1 MILRNIAVMMFADTT
16 SLAQAAQMAA
26 KDSRFARCK
35 VELKAGGI
43 VDAAQWL
50 ATNRSPDV
58 LVVGDPAEAD
68 LWQRLERLAETVE
81 PTCKVIVVGR
91 KDSIALYR
99 ELVTRGISDY
109 LGGSVGAPDLVSAIM
124 RLYAAEDALPKG
136 KLVVTMSASG
146 GAGGSTVAAVVS
158 DDLDRRFGDALL
170 VDLDLNMG
178 TASLALGAEVRD
190 PLADAMTNA
199 GVDSAMLER
208 FIARERGP
216 KVLSTY
222 GSLRATAPVDAEMI
236 ERVVAI
242 SRTLTKV
249 VVVDLPK
256 GWTEAHQRLL
266 GIADDVALVCT
277 PDLAS
282 LRNARMIL
290 DDLGQRRGDALKVK
304 LILNKVGL
312 ARGAEYSGTD
322 FKDALG
328 TVPTAVIPFDPV
340 PLMNAMAAGHP
351 VSEAGGKAASALRA
365 AAGLILVKE
374 SGAARNVK
382 SAAASMLERFIP
394 KFA

>member
-1 MILRNIAVMMFADTT
+1 MILRNTAVMMFADTPA
-16 SLAQAAQMAA
+16 LAQAAQIAA
-26 KDSRFARCK
+26 KDSRFARCR

-43 VDAAQWL
+43 LDAAQWL

-81 PTCKVIVVGR
+81 PTCKVVVVGR

-99 ELVTRGISDY
+99 ELLTRGISDY
-109 LGGSVGAPDLVSAIM
+109 LGGSVGAADLIGAVM
-124 RLYAAEDALPKG
+124 RLYSAEDALPKG
-136 KLVVTMSASG
+136 KLVATMSASG
-146 GAGGSTVAAVVS
+146 GAGGSTVAAVLS
-158 DDLDRRFGDALL
+158 TDLDRRFGDALL

-178 TASLALGAEVRD
+178 TAALALGAEVRD
-190 PLADAMTNA
+190 PLADAMNNA

-208 FIARERGP
+208 FIVCERGP

-222 GSLRATAPVDAEMI
+222 GSLRAAASVDPEMI
-236 ERVVAI
+236 DRVVAI
-242 SRTLTKV
+242 SRSLAKA

-256 GWTEAHQRLL
+256 GWSETHQRLL
-266 GIADDVALVCT
+266 GMADDVAIVCT

-290 DDLGQRRGDALKVK
+290 DDLGQRRGDAPKAK

-312 ARGAEYSGTD
+312 ARGAEYSGAD
-322 FKDALG
+322 FKEALG
-328 TVPTAVIPFDPV
+328 TVPTAVVPFDPV
-340 PLMNAMAAGHP
+340 PLMNALAAGRP
-351 VSEAGGKAASALRA
+351 ISEAGGKAANALRSA
-365 AAGLILVKE
+365 ATHILAKE
-374 SGAARNVK
+374 SGAARSVK
-382 SAAASMLERFIP
+382 SAAPSILERFIP

>member
-1 MILRNIAVMMFADTT
+1 MMLRNIAITIFSDTAA
-16 SLAQAAQMAA
+16 LAQASQMAA
-26 KDSRFARCK
+26 SDSRFARCK

-81 PTCKVIVVGR
+81 PSCKVIVVGR

-99 ELVTRGISDY
+99 ELLTRGVSDY
-109 LGGSVGAPDLVSAIM
+109 LGGSVGAPDLIGAVL
-124 RLYAAEDALPKG
+124 RLYSAEDALPKG
-136 KLVVTMSASG
+136 KLVAAMSASG
-146 GAGGSTVAAVVS
+146 GAGGSTVAAIVS
-158 DDLDRRFGDALL
+158 SDLDRRIGDALL
-170 VDLDLNMG
+170 VDLDLHMG
-178 TASLALGAEVRD
+178 TAALALGTEVRD
-190 PLADAMTNA
+190 PLADAMINA

-222 GSLRATAPVDAEMI
+222 GSLRAAAAVDAEMI
-236 ERVVAI
+236 DRVVSI
-242 SRTLTKV
+242 SRTLAKV

-266 GIADDVALVCT
+266 GTADDVAIVCT

-290 DDLGQRRGDALKVK
+290 DDLGQRRGDALKAK

-312 ARGAEYSGTD
+312 ARGAEYSGAD

-328 TVPTAVIPFDPV
+328 TVPTAVIPFDPA
-340 PLMNAMAAGHP
+340 PLMNALAAGRP
-351 VSEAGGKAASALRA
+351 VSEAGGKAASALRSA
-365 AAGLILVKE
+365 AAHILAKE
-374 SGAARNVK
+374 SGAGR
-382 SAAASMLERFIP
+382 SMKTATPSILERFIP